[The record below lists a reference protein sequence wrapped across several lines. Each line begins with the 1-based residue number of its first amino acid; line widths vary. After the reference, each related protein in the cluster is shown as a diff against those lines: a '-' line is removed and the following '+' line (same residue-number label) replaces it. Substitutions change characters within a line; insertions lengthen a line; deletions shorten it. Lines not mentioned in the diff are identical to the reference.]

1 MRTIRLLA
9 AAALLFAVAPSPG
22 AGGGPS
28 PAAPVRLVP
37 GPVTG
42 REPGRTSGHPP
53 RIRESAPAAGGTASA
68 QPHGG
73 AGRLPSGA
81 LAAGIAGLVLT
92 AALVAARRP
101 LLAAVRRRRRA
112 ALGRRLAADTRT
124 PLLVRHALRELA
136 LAGRPGS
143 PVRVRGVLAE
153 PDRVLATVS
162 ACGPAPAPWTALT
175 PTRWE
180 RTGLVPAE
188 AAAPG
193 AGPLPQL
200 TRLGAVGR
208 GQVLVNL
215 ARIGGVL
222 SVLGDPAVARDTVI
236 ALVDGVLEGAPAG
249 RTVVVA
255 VGPGARDLPGPP
267 AVVRVRSI
275 RQIAALRGPA
285 APGVQAGLVVVLHRP
300 DAEEARLLSGLAGPK
315 GGGWTVLTV
324 GHVPGARWRWYAAAD
339 GTVDAGVLGH
349 RVVVPVRPSV
359 RCRL

>member
-1 MRTIRLLA
+1 MRYSPAMRTVRLLA

-22 AGGGPS
+22 TAAGRS

-37 GPVTG
+37 QGPAT
-42 REPGRTSGHPP
+42 
-53 RIRESAPAAGGTASA
+53 AAGAPRPSRPSRGDAGL
-68 QPHGG
+68 PPYG
-73 AGRLPSGA
+73 A
-81 LAAGIAGLVLT
+81 AAGVGVVVLLAGLAVG
-92 AALVAARRP
+92 RRP
-101 LLAAVRRRRRA
+101 SLRALRRRRRA

-124 PLLVRHALRELA
+124 PLVVRHALRELA

-153 PDRVLATVS
+153 PGRVLATVS

-188 AAAPG
+188 TAATGP
-193 AGPLPQL
+193 GPLPQL

-208 GQVLVNL
+208 GQLLVNL

-222 SVLGDPAVARDTVI
+222 SVLGDPAVARDAVL
-236 ALVDGVLEGAPAG
+236 ALVDGVLEAAPAG

-267 AVVRVRSI
+267 AVVRVRSV
-275 RQIAALRGPA
+275 RQIPALRGA
-285 APGVQAGLVVVLHRP
+285 GAPQVPAGLVVLLHRP
-300 DAEEARLLSGLAGPK
+300 DAEEARVLAALAGPK

-324 GHVPGARWRWYAAAD
+324 GHVPGAHWRWYAAAD

>member
-1 MRTIRLLA
+1 VSGPRSRIPDSAPSIGTAVSRPPRDGLGRLSVGATAAGVGGVALLA
-9 AAALLFAVAPSPG
+9 A
-22 AGGGPS
+22 
-28 PAAPVRLVP
+28 
-37 GPVTG
+37 
-42 REPGRTSGHPP
+42 
-53 RIRESAPAAGGTASA
+53 
-68 QPHGG
+68 
-73 AGRLPSGA
+73 
-81 LAAGIAGLVLT
+81 LA
-92 AALVAARRP
+92 AARRP
-101 LLAAVRRRRRA
+101 LGRALRRRRRA

-124 PLLVRHALRELA
+124 PLVVRHALRELA

-153 PDRVLATVS
+153 PGRVLATVS
-162 ACGPAPAPWTALT
+162 ACGPAPEPWTALT

-188 AAAPG
+188 AAASGP
-193 AGPLPQL
+193 GPLPQL

-222 SVLGDPAVARDTVI
+222 SVLGDAAVARDAVI
-236 ALVDGVLEGAPAG
+236 ALVDGLLETAPAG

-267 AVVRVRSI
+267 SVVRVRNV
-275 RQIAALRGPA
+275 RQIAAPRGPRTA
-285 APGVQAGLVVVLHRP
+285 AVPAGLIVLLHRP
-300 DAEEARLLSGLAGPK
+300 DPEEAQALAALAGPK

-324 GHVPGARWRWYAAAD
+324 GHVPGARWRWYASAD

-349 RVVVPVRPSV
+349 RVVVPVRPSAG
-359 RCRL
+359 CRL

>member
-1 MRTIRLLA
+1 MRYSPAMRTVRLLA

-22 AGGGPS
+22 AAADRS

-37 GPVTG
+37 QGPAT
-42 REPGRTSGHPP
+42 
-53 RIRESAPAAGGTASA
+53 AAGAPRPSR
-68 QPHGG
+68 PSRGG
-73 AGRLPSGA
+73 AGRPPYGA
-81 LAAGIAGLVLT
+81 AAAGAGVVVLLAGLAVG
-92 AALVAARRP
+92 RRP
-101 LLAAVRRRRRA
+101 LLRAVRRRRRA

-153 PDRVLATVS
+153 PGRVLATVS

-180 RTGLVPAE
+180 RTGPVPAE
-188 AAAPG
+188 TAATGP
-193 AGPLPQL
+193 GPLPQL

-208 GQVLVNL
+208 GQLLVNL

-222 SVLGDPAVARDTVI
+222 SVLGDPAVARDAVL
-236 ALVDGVLEGAPAG
+236 ALVDGVLEAAPAG

-267 AVVRVRSI
+267 AVVRVRTA
-275 RQIAALRGPA
+275 RQIAALRGAGTPQV
-285 APGVQAGLVVVLHRP
+285 PAGLVVLLHRP
-300 DAEEARLLSGLAGPK
+300 DTEEARLLATLAGPK

-324 GHVPGARWRWYAAAD
+324 GHVPGAHWRWYAAAD